1 MGQELTILSI
11 YKGSIQELLDTN
23 AGGNKSVLSA
33 INKVSVSNCDAPN
46 SQFVGNLGL
55 DGDEQANPEV
65 HGGID
70 KAVYAYPIEHYDFW
84 TECLRVN
91 NSRVEK
97 LNFGAFGE
105 NLTIQGFNESSVFVG
120 DQWLIGSVLL
130 EVVRFREP
138 CFKFNIKMGWSG
150 AAQAMVQSNQSG
162 WYLKVL
168 KTGTIRAGDTVDVL
182 PGPRELSI
190 LIQSSSFYNKS
201 KQSDLWS

>member
-1 MGQELTILSI
+1 LTILSI
-11 YKGSIQELLDTN
+11 NKGSIKELLDTN
-23 AGGNKSVLSA
+23 ASGNKSILSA
-33 INKVSVSNCDAPN
+33 INKVSVSNSDAPN

-55 DGDEQANPEV
+55 DGDEQANPDV

-91 NSRVEK
+91 NSSVKK
-97 LNFGAFGE
+97 LSFGAFGE
-105 NLTIQGFNESSVFVG
+105 NLTTQGFTESSVFVG
-120 DQWLIGSVLL
+120 DQWSIGSVLL

-150 AAQAMVQSNQSG
+150 AAKAMVQSNQSG

-168 KTGTIRAGDTVDVL
+168 KTGMIRAGDAVEVL

-190 LIQSSSFYNKS
+190 LIQSAGFYNKS
-201 KQSDLWS
+201 KQSDLWV